1 MSSIKR
7 GKAIQYVISILLI
20 LIIFFGIRNAGTF
33 LVVNDG
39 PEEVDAILVLMGS
52 PGDRMLQA
60 VDLYEAGYSDRV
72 LMVDTYLTGREALAE
87 RGVHLKTNTELA
99 EELGVA
105 LGIPQDAIII
115 IPGRARSTRDEAI
128 ALLGFIERGNK
139 LSDVMI
145 VTSAYHTRR
154 SRAVFRR
161 AFRSVGHDVGILVI
175 PAGQSEFDARR
186 WYNERESAKRV
197 VMEYTRLAWFWI
209 WERWRI

>member
-1 MSSIKR
+1 MRIFNRKIAPY
-7 GKAIQYVISILLI
+7 GAFVIIAGLLI
-20 LIIFFGIRNAGTF
+20 VLFRNAGTF
-33 LVVNDG
+33 LVVEDV

-60 VDLYEAGYSDRV
+60 YDLFEAGYSDRV

-99 EELGVA
+99 EEVGVA
-105 LGIPQDAIII
+105 LGIPEDAIII
-115 IPGRARSTRDEAI
+115 IPGGARSTRDEAV
-128 ALLGFIERGNK
+128 AVTDFIETGEG
-139 LSDVMI
+139 LSGIMI

-161 AFRSVGHDVGILVI
+161 AFRSFGHDVDILVI

-186 WYNERESAKRV
+186 WYRERQSAKRV

-209 WERWRI
+209 WERWKI